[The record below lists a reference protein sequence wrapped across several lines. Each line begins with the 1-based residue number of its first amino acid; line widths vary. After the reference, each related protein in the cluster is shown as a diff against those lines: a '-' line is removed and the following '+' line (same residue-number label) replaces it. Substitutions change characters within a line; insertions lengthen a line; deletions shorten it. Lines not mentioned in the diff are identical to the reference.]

1 MHLCRRV
8 DADPMLSDWFVHNSI
23 LQWRDPAVSQ
33 SFLLVLAALVLV
45 IMFVPVRIALIAG
58 GGCNVVRMF

>member
-1 MHLCRRV
+1 VHLCPGV
-8 DADPMLSDWFVHNSI
+8 DADPMPGNSI

-58 GGCNVVRMF
+58 GGCNVIKMF